1 MNIDNLHI
9 ARQKRGQIECSLLI
23 AFETLSDKEL
33 ANLLQSKLATERTVG
48 ATLLG
53 QRKANEYVVC
63 LCAALR
69 LEKALYSRIAIC
81 EALESI
87 GKESIELLSQLL
99 GKIGNNQET
108 KLPEK
113 YFEKKSYPLTRD
125 IVARTIIRIGEP
137 AIDRL
142 IELSAT
148 NDNYLLS
155 QIIDTLGGLLHATGD
170 LRILDRLT
178 MIFAENKQND
188 LLLWKTV
195 RAFSA
200 TESEETTNLI
210 IPCLTHSQPAI
221 RWETIR
227 TLGLILSNE
236 TKIIAK
242 IETFSTDSND
252 QIQRASVDAINRIQQ
267 REKTKS

>member
-1 MNIDNLHI
+1 MNKDNLHI
-9 ARQKRGQIECSLLI
+9 ARQKRGQIESSLLI
-23 AFETLSDKEL
+23 AFATLSDKEL
-33 ANLLQSKLATERTVG
+33 ANLLLSKLSTERTIG

-53 QRKANEYVVC
+53 QRKAEEFVVS

-87 GKESIELLSQLL
+87 GKESVEPLLQLL

-148 NDNYLLS
+148 KDNYLLS

-178 MIFAENKQND
+178 IIFEENRQNE
-188 LLLWKTV
+188 LLLWKTI

-200 TESEETTNLI
+200 TESKETTDLI
-210 IPCLTHSQPAI
+210 MPFLTHSQPAI
-221 RWETIR
+221 RWETTR
-227 TLGLILSNE
+227 TLGLISNYE
-236 TKIIAK
+236 TKIIAE
-242 IETFSTDSND
+242 IETLTTDSNE
-252 QIQRASVDAINRIQQ
+252 QIQQASVDATNRIKQ
-267 REKTKS
+267 R